1 MTQPNSSPKS
11 ILRSQG
17 WEGGIHRHCPR
28 TLGALG
34 KPHFPHRAG
43 TMTIHVY
50 KGAEQGRREP
60 STQGPTPGKEQ
71 TWCPAEGIWLW
82 IPCLWRLSCVADGH
96 NQGETSWKGT
106 GSGGASPGRGWVSC
120 HKRCRRCTPSSHHL
134 HPSSLH
140 TSFLEGQSTHTWKP
154 LCLHGECR
162 PLPHSSWVSGPV
174 DRQCPLHSCLE
185 GVRQLEG
192 AAAQWDEMQEKSR
205 GHTKSSGS
213 EMSGQGA
220 MVLTGGPDRT

>member
-1 MTQPNSSPKS
+1 MCT
-11 ILRSQG
+11 
-17 WEGGIHRHCPR
+17 
-28 TLGALG
+28 
-34 KPHFPHRAG
+34 
-43 TMTIHVY
+43 
-50 KGAEQGRREP
+50 
-60 STQGPTPGKEQ
+60 KEQ
-71 TWCPAEGIWLW
+71 NKAGENQVLKGPLLERSRPGVRLRASGSGSPAFGGYPVWLMATTREKQAGRA
-82 IPCLWRLSCVADGH
+82 L
-96 NQGETSWKGT
+96 

-192 AAAQWDEMQEKSR
+192 AAAQWDEIQEKSR